1 MDQLQ
6 RINLYEIGQVGGER
20 GGVEEEDVESK
31 DDVVPLSLEV
41 TYQVLVRKGVSWSAK
56 GQEMKGF
63 VPTYPPT

>member
-41 TYQVLVRKGVSWSAK
+41 TYQVLVRKGVS
-56 GQEMKGF
+56 
-63 VPTYPPT
+63 

>member
-41 TYQVLVRKGVSWSAK
+41 TYQVLVRKGVSWSVK